1 MSPRLLEIAEW
12 QDGIVLDSPFFQEI
26 AGRIVVK
33 GRTPEADAS
42 DSTDWSHDCEA
53 GIAWDAVYYYL
64 ILPSDVYRSLRAND
78 AGDDD
83 AIKPKAKSLS
93 TRLGVTVSLWVLG
106 VFLPIA
112 LLVALVIWIAK
123 SV

>member
-1 MSPRLLEIAEW
+1 M
-12 QDGIVLDSPFFQEI
+12 DSPFFQEI

-33 GRTPEADAS
+33 GRTPEADPS
-42 DSTDWSHDCEA
+42 DPADWSRDREA

-64 ILPSDVYRSLRAND
+64 IMSSDEYRSLRAND
-78 AGDDD
+78 IADDED
-83 AIKPKAKSLS
+83 LKPKAKNIS

-106 VFLPIA
+106 VFLPIV